1 MTPLLIQPK
10 KFKKSLLS
18 SLKVSLLSSEAFLFI
33 KFYAHFSALLST
45 SLNCQLVSPFKLPL
59 PIRKLLRSWSDCLKA
74 FSKLYKVH
82 TRTDRDPALPLLS
95 EP

>member
-18 SLKVSLLSSEAFLFI
+18 SLKVSLLSSELLFI
-33 KFYAHFSALLST
+33 IFYAHFSALLST